1 MLVGHPNKT
10 RMTVATKKKGTNLA
24 SVKKTSDGKALIY
37 YNNAKKALALV
48 HRVDEVKNIRDQALA
63 MQVYAK
69 QAKDKELIDK
79 ATDIRLRAELR
90 AGELLIKMKERG
102 ERDKGAGGDR
112 KSRSRP
118 ATVIPKLADLGID
131 KTESSRWQRLAALPP
146 DEQESKIERAKRKQ
160 QAALDGT
167 APKGVTGSAATKAHR
182 AKVAATLAAG
192 GVTDDPTGKFRVVYS
207 DPPWDYGHH
216 SQPDYQTDPRDYYP
230 PMKLQEICDLPVKDW
245 VEDDAVL
252 FLWVPAPMLKKS
264 FEVVEAWGFEY
275 KENFVWHKM
284 KHNMGHYNSV
294 RHEHLLICTRG
305 ACTPDVKRLFPSVQS
320 IKRSGKHSQ
329 KPAEFY
335 DIIETLYTHGRK
347 LEIFA
352 RSKREG
358 WEVYGHRAEL
368 LEAAE

>member
-1 MLVGHPNKT
+1 
-10 RMTVATKKKGTNLA
+10 MTVATKKKGTNLA
-24 SVKKTSDGKALIY
+24 TVKKTSDGKSLVY
-37 YNNAKKALALV
+37 YNGAKKALALA
-48 HRVDEVKNIRDQALA
+48 HRVDEVKDIRDKAKGLQE
-63 MQVYAK
+63 YAK
-69 QAKDKELIDK
+69 QAKDSELIDY
-79 ATDIRLRAELR
+79 ATDIRLRAEIR

-146 DEQESKIERAKRKQ
+146 DEQEIKIARAKQKQ

-167 APKGVTGSAATKAHR
+167 APKGATGSAATKAHR

-192 GVTDDPTGKFRVVYS
+192 GVTDEPTGLFRVVLS
-207 DPPWDYGHH
+207 DPPWNYGHH

-230 PMKLQEICDLPVKDW
+230 PMTLQEICDLPVKHW
-245 VEDDAVL
+245 IEDDAVL
-252 FLWVPAPMLKKS
+252 FLWTTAPMLKKS

-275 KENFVWHKM
+275 KTNFVWDKI

-305 ACTPDVKRLFPSVQS
+305 SCTPDVKKLFDSVQS
-320 IKRSGKHSQ
+320 FERSKHSQ